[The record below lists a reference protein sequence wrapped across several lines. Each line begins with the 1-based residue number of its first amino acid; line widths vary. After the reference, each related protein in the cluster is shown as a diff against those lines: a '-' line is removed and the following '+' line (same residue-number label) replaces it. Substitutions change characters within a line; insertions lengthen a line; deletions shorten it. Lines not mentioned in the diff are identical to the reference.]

1 MSLRGRETGFR
12 LWAPTA
18 WEAQVVLYPGGEEA
32 ADRYLPMKR
41 GLRGLRELTVPENL
55 DGWCYTYRIRI
66 GSQWDE
72 APDSYAK
79 AVGINGER
87 SVTGGNGRAA

>member
-1 MSLRGRETGFR
+1 M
-12 LWAPTA
+12 
-18 WEAQVVLYPGGEEA
+18 VLYPGVEEA
-32 ADRYLPMKR
+32 ADRYLPMR
-41 GLRGLRELTVPENL
+41 ELRGLRELTVPENL

-72 APDSYAK
+72 APDPYAK